1 MDLGRAYRIINRGEP
16 AVDRDEWLDAYLT
29 VMEDL
34 HRKLTETL
42 RRSRGDHSGTGD
54 RDCLSR

>member
-1 MDLGRAYRIINRGEP
+1 MNLDEADAIVNRGQP
-16 AVDRDEWLDAYLT
+16 ARDRDEWLDAYLT